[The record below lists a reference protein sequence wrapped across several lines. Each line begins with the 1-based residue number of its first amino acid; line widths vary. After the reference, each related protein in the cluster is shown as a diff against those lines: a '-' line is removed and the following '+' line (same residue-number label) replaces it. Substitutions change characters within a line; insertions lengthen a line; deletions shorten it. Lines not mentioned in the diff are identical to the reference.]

1 MHLSTLALLLTA
13 SLAALSVPDD
23 PYLSLED
30 VGSEPTRSF
39 IQAQDERTRRFVE
52 ALPGHALL
60 HRRLREV
67 TDQDVYGVP
76 VRRGGRTFFLRQER
90 SRATMALHVEDA
102 AGGERLLVDPEAVGP
117 EPLVLS
123 GFVPSPDGRRV
134 AYGLSRPGSNWAQWR
149 VRDVDSN
156 RDLPDLL
163 TGLRGPV
170 PVAWAADGGS
180 LFYAA
185 AEEPAA
191 GTELSAVL
199 PGQRVFHHR
208 LGTSAGAA
216 GTDPR
221 IAESPGP
228 GPWTFAP
235 AVTEDGRYLV
245 LTLRQGSDVKNRV
258 LVKELDRPH
267 APDTPDTPVV
277 PLLPEDAS
285 WAFVGGDGPVL
296 WFRTDRGAPRG
307 RVVAVDLRQPRRP
320 QPGSWKELIPES
332 EDTLSMVSVVAGRFV
347 AFYVQ
352 SGLPRVRVFGLDGR
366 LERQVTLPQLGTTFS
381 GFIGL
386 RSDPEAFVNVNSV
399 AMPGTPYRFDPAT
412 GAFAPFRKLQLRFD
426 PESFVMEQVFYPGKD
441 GTRIPMFLAYRRGLD
456 PKAGHPAL
464 VYGYGAFGWSAF
476 PWFQPHVLVFL
487 EQGGIYALPGIRGGG
502 ENGEAWHQA
511 GAKRNKQTSID
522 DFLAALE
529 WLVARGYTSRDR
541 LAVQGGSASGLLAGA
556 AMVQRP
562 DLFRAALVDIPVV
575 DMLRFDRFTA
585 GARWVPEFGS
595 PSDPEDLRALRAY
608 SPYHNLE
615 AGTCYPSALIV
626 AGERDETA
634 TPAHAY
640 KLTAALQA
648 AQGCGRPVLLK
659 VAWGAGHALGATPEA
674 MRETEA
680 AQLAFLL
687 RELGMTPRG

>member
-13 SLAALSVPDD
+13 SLAALSAPDD

-30 VGSEPTRSF
+30 LGSESTRSF
-39 IQAQDERTRRFVE
+39 IHAQDERTRRFVE

-60 HRRLREV
+60 HRRLKEV
-67 TDQDVYGVP
+67 TDQDIYGVP
-76 VRRGGRTFFLRQER
+76 VRKGGRTFFLRRER
-90 SRATMALHVEDA
+90 NRNQMALHVEDA
-102 AGGERLLVDPEAVGP
+102 AGTERLLVDPVAAGP
-117 EPLVLS
+117 EPLTLS

-134 AYGLSRPGSNWAQWR
+134 AYGLSRPGSNWARWR
-149 VRDVDSN
+149 VRDVDGN
-156 RDLPDLL
+156 QDLPDIL
-163 TGLRGPV
+163 TGLRGPA
-170 PVAWAADGGS
+170 PVAWTADGAS
-180 LFYAA
+180 LFYAS
-185 AEEPAA
+185 AEEPPA
-191 GTELSAVL
+191 GTELAAQI
-199 PGQRVFHHR
+199 PGQQVFHRR
-208 LGTSAGAA
+208 LGSPASAD
-216 GTDPR
+216 TR

-245 LTLRQGSDVKNRV
+245 LTLRYGSDVKSRI
-258 LVKELDRPH
+258 LVKDLGRPH
-267 APDTPDTPVV
+267 APDTPMI
-277 PLLPEDAS
+277 PLLPDDAAY
-285 WAFVGGDGPVL
+285 AFAGSDGPVL
-296 WFRTDRGAPRG
+296 WFQTDRGAPRG
-307 RVVAVDLRQPRRP
+307 RVIAVDLRRP
-320 QPGSWKELIPES
+320 QPESWTELIPES
-332 EDTLSMVSVVAGRFV
+332 EDTLSMVSVVSGRFI
-347 AFYVQ
+347 ALYVQ

-366 LERQVTLPQLGTTFS
+366 LERQVTLPQLGTTFT
-381 GFIGL
+381 GFTGR
-386 RSDPEAFVNVNSV
+386 RSDAEAFVNVNSV
-399 AMPGTPYRFDPAT
+399 AQPGTPYRFDPAT
-412 GAFAPFRKLQLRFD
+412 GAFTPFRKLQLRFD
-426 PESFVMEQVFYPGKD
+426 PESFVLEQVFYPGKD

-456 PKAGHPAL
+456 PKAGHPTL

-522 DFLAALE
+522 DFLAGLE

-541 LAVQGGSASGLLAGA
+541 LAIQGGSASGLLAGA

-595 PSDPEDLRALRAY
+595 PEDPEDLRALRAY
-608 SPYHNLE
+608 SPYHNLK
-615 AGTCYPSALIV
+615 AGACYPSALII
-626 AGERDETA
+626 AGEKDETA
-634 TPAHAY
+634 MPAHAY

-648 AQGCGRPVLLK
+648 AQGCDRPVLLK

>member
-1 MHLSTLALLLTA
+1 MHLSILLLTA
-13 SLAALSVPDD
+13 SLAASSVPDD

-30 VGSEPTRSF
+30 LGSETTRSF
-39 IQAQDERTRRFVE
+39 IQAQDERTRRLVE

-67 TDQDVYGVP
+67 TDQDAYGVP
-76 VRRGGRTFFLRQER
+76 VRRGGRTFFLHQER
-90 SRATMALHVEDA
+90 SRATMALHMEDA
-102 AGGERLLVDPEAVGP
+102 AGGERLLVDP

-134 AYGLSRPGSNWAQWR
+134 AYGLSRPGSNWARWR
-149 VRDVDSN
+149 VRDVERN
-156 RDLPDLL
+156 EDLPDVL
-163 TGLRGPV
+163 TGLRGPA

-185 AEEPAA
+185 AQEPAA

-199 PGQRVFHHR
+199 PGQSVYHHR
-208 LGTSAGAA
+208 LGSPAGADA
-216 GTDPR
+216 R

-235 AVTEDGRYLV
+235 AVTEDGHWLV
-245 LTLRQGSDVKNRV
+245 LTLRQGADVKSRI
-258 LVKELDRPH
+258 LVKDLGRPE
-267 APDTPDTPVV
+267 APVI
-277 PLLPEDAS
+277 PLLDDAA

-296 WFRTDRGAPRG
+296 WFQTDRGAPRR
-307 RVVAVDLRQPRRP
+307 RVIAVDVRNPRP
-320 QPGSWKELIPES
+320 ESWKELIPES
-332 EDTLSMVSVVAGRFV
+332 EDTLSMVSTVAGRFV
-347 AFYVQ
+347 ALYVQ

-366 LERQVTLPQLGTTFS
+366 QERQVTLPQLGTTFT
-381 GFIGL
+381 GFTGL

-399 AMPGTPYRFDPAT
+399 ALPGTSYRFDPAT
-412 GAFAPFRKLQLRFD
+412 GSFTPFRKLQLRFD
-426 PESFVMEQVFYPGKD
+426 PDGFVLEQVFYPGKD

-511 GAKRNKQTSID
+511 GTKRNKQTSID
-522 DFLAALE
+522 DFLAALD

-541 LAVQGGSASGLLAGA
+541 LAIQGGSASGLLAGA

-562 DLFRAALVDIPVV
+562 DLFRAALIDLPVMDV
-575 DMLRFDRFTA
+575 LRFDRFTA
-585 GARWVPEFGS
+585 GVRWVPELGS
-595 PSDPEDLRALRAY
+595 PSDPDDRRALRAW
-608 SPYHNLE
+608 SPYHNLK

-634 TPAHAY
+634 TPVHAY
-640 KLTAALQA
+640 KFTAALQA
-648 AQGCGRPVLLK
+648 AQGCDRPVLLK
-659 VAWGAGHALGATPEA
+659 VAWGAGHALGATPDA
-674 MRETEA
+674 TRETEA

-687 RELGMTPRG
+687 RELGMM